1 MQPSTTLQMQLH
13 PIRVLPLFQVL
24 QHYLQVLNNGARF
37 TPRTVLYQV
46 YSTLGQLLKEGQ
58 LSTNIKQIDL
68 SNLPANIYYVKIA
81 DQTFKVVKE

>member
-1 MQPSTTLQMQLH
+1 M
-13 PIRVLPLFQVL
+13 
-24 QHYLQVLNNGARF
+24 
-37 TPRTVLYQV
+37 
-46 YSTLGQLLKEGQ
+46 LKEGQ